1 MFCDIN
7 FQDLDEMAR
16 YARELHDLSYE
27 ESDDE
32 VIMDEKPNEIIS
44 TCSNYIQK

>member
-1 MFCDIN
+1 
-7 FQDLDEMAR
+7 MAR